1 MGVLGKVRAEYKC
14 KNLTDRIDIAH
25 RHCSDNFSTQIIKM
39 TASSVN
45 TPSITPKPE
54 KFPLNLL
61 TCFISQNV
69 DDDIMGSSSKLI
81 LEQVSSNSD
90 GPDIRRFLQQDKT
103 VECQQCYAIF
113 KDKKKLKQHR
123 KIALYCHAFS
133 NEINVECPQCLNI
146 FSNNK
151 ELNNHRKI
159 GYYCECLS
167 TDVNYNTI
175 NY

>member
-1 MGVLGKVRAEYKC
+1 MIQNIPL
-14 KNLTDRIDIAH
+14 
-25 RHCSDNFSTQIIKM
+25 RHCSGKYNTQIIKM
-39 TASSVN
+39 AATTVN
-45 TPSITPKPE
+45 TPSPISRSK

-61 TCFISQNV
+61 TCCVSQNF
-69 DDDIMGSSSKLI
+69 DDDRVMSSSKL
-81 LEQVSSNSD
+81 LEQVSSESF
-90 GPDIRRFLQQDKT
+90 GPDIKRFLHQDKT
-103 VECQQCYAIF
+103 VECHQCHTTF
-113 KDKKKLKQHR
+113 VDKKQLKKHR

-133 NEINVECPQCLNI
+133 NEINVECPQCHNI
-146 FSNNK
+146 FGNNK